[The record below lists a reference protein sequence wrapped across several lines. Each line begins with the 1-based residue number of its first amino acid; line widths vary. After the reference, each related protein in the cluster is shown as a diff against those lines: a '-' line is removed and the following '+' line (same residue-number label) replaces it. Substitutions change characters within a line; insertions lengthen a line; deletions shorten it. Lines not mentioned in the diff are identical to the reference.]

1 MIQGTF
7 SNWVHIN
14 IEYELL
20 RNKLKLAGHYVPGI
34 YAIAYSNDDLDG
46 REFDYIE
53 DIVYF
58 GLSLNKRGLQGRLYQ
73 FFNGINGKKNIH
85 SGAERMFHVLSK
97 EDKNWKNN
105 IYISL
110 LSCIY
115 CAVKFISPKGN
126 ITQEDC
132 INLKYMGEISKQEYM
147 CLFEY
152 AKRYNKLP
160 RFCKKP
166 K

>member
-1 MIQGTF
+1 MYSQYQSLNRNVWKQLNDITL
-7 SNWVHIN
+7 SNLLAHI
-14 IEYELL
+14 
-20 RNKLKLAGHYVPGI
+20 
-34 YAIAYSNDDLDG
+34 
-46 REFDYIE
+46 
-53 DIVYF
+53 
-58 GLSLNKRGLQGRLYQ
+58 LSLFALVSVVR
-73 FFNGINGKKNIH
+73 GINGKKNIH

>member
-1 MIQGTF
+1 VYSQYQSLNRNVWKQLNDITL
-7 SNWVHIN
+7 SNLLAHI
-14 IEYELL
+14 
-20 RNKLKLAGHYVPGI
+20 
-34 YAIAYSNDDLDG
+34 
-46 REFDYIE
+46 
-53 DIVYF
+53 
-58 GLSLNKRGLQGRLYQ
+58 LSLFALVSVVR
-73 FFNGINGKKNIH
+73 GINGKKNIH

-132 INLKYMGEISKQEYM
+132 INLKYMGEISEQEYI